1 MTTIVP
7 APRWLALLFCSW
19 VSCCVAQPVAPATLQ
34 FDMFVG
40 YNGTVAE
47 AAWIPIVFEVKN
59 DGPAFTGVVDLEPE
73 GFGGGATRSTVVELP
88 TGSLKRLVIP
98 AFVAGRYG
106 GAWTARLLDE
116 RGRVR
121 AETSSSPVQPRSA
134 VNWKTILMGAL
145 ARTPRGVPVLAQIRA
160 RQPDLQPV
168 CASLQPAIFPD
179 NPIALERLDAI
190 YLNSERVGELRDAQ
204 VKALLAWLHAGGHLI
219 VGVEQI
225 SDIQASPW
233 LRSVFPCDLSGVRD
247 LARHPELQAWLRE
260 PMTSPEDKLF
270 RGGNLSRP
278 YVAPGGFTPQQRTN
292 FGKRYGYDPYTR
304 SAKPELVEAT
314 TTNVFGDL
322 AEDAAFEAA
331 PLTVATGL
339 RHDDARVVAGT
350 PDAPLIVTADCDR
363 GRVTALL
370 FSPEREPARSWKHLP
385 EFWTRLAGAPSA
397 LYASANVPYRLEP
410 GSDGIFGAMVDSRQ
424 VRKMP
429 VGWLL
434 VLLLVYLAVIGPFD
448 RWWLRKIGRP
458 MLTWITFPGYVV
470 LFSLLIYFIGY
481 KLRAGEA
488 EWNELHLVD
497 VFANGERAEL
507 RGRTFASIYSP
518 ANQRYR
524 LASPARVATL
534 RSEFMGSA
542 VAPAKGNVRVLQ
554 QGDTFSADVF
564 VPVWI
569 SQLFVS
575 DWWQAAPLPARVAVR
590 HRGDA
595 LEVTVDNRL
604 DRPLTNVRLAVAD
617 RMLDVGDVPAR
628 QKKTVTLRTTAG
640 ASLADFVWQRGANF
654 QAVVQQRQSAFG
666 GYASGW
672 ITDAPNAAMAASF
685 LSELA
690 GRQGAA
696 AFVTPPGLDL
706 APLVE
711 RGQAVLLAW
720 SADYTPLKAINQFKA
735 LRSHRDTLWRVSCPV
750 TQ

>member
-1 MTTIVP
+1 
-7 APRWLALLFCSW
+7 
-19 VSCCVAQPVAPATLQ
+19 
-34 FDMFVG
+34 MFVG
-40 YNGTVAE
+40 YSGTVAE

-98 AFVAGRYG
+98 AFAAGRYG

-121 AETSSSPVQPRSA
+121 AEASSSPLQPRLA
-134 VNWKTILMGAL
+134 VNWKTVLMGAL

-160 RQPDLQPV
+160 RQSDLQPV

-190 YLNSERVGELRDAQ
+190 YLNSERAVELRDNQ

-225 SDIQASPW
+225 SDITASPW
-233 LRSVFPCDLSGVRD
+233 LRSIFPCDLSGVRD
-247 LARHPELQAWLRE
+247 LARHSELQAWLRE
-260 PMTSPEDKLF
+260 PMTSPEDRLF
-270 RGGNLSRP
+270 SGQGMLPQPMFGQRYGVPPPRP
-278 YVAPGGFTPQQRTN
+278 VPGTRPGGTNPPVGTGQRRSGVGYPTPNPQPEN
-292 FGKRYGYDPYTR
+292 
-304 SAKPELVEAT
+304 SAPTPA
-314 TTNVFGDL
+314 NVFADL

-339 RHDDARVVAGT
+339 RHGDARVVAGT
-350 PDAPLIVTADCDR
+350 PDAPLVVTADCDR

-385 EFWTRLAGAPSA
+385 EFWARLAGVPPA
-397 LYASANVPYRLEP
+397 LYASLNVPYRLEP

-481 KLRAGEA
+481 KLRAGET

-575 DWWQAAPLPARVAVR
+575 DWWQAAPLPVSVAVR
-590 HRGDA
+590 HSGDA

-604 DRPLTNVRLAVAD
+604 ERPLTNARLAVAD

-628 QKKTVTLRTTAG
+628 QKKTVLLRSTQG
-640 ASLADFVWQRGANF
+640 APLADFVWQRGANF
-654 QAVVQQRQSAFG
+654 PAVVQQRQSAFG

-690 GRQGAA
+690 GRQGGAG
-696 AFVTPPGLDL
+696 FVTPPGLDL

-720 SADYTPLKAINQFKA
+720 SADYTPLKAINQFTA

-750 TQ
+750 AP